1 MMPIENDPKVGL
13 NETNEEISNAASLGL
28 NPGDIILDRYR
39 VIRLLGRGG
48 MGSVYEVEHIN
59 LHGRYAL
66 KFLNKNQAADA
77 DWRRFENEA
86 RASNKLEH
94 PNLIKVHDFGILPS
108 GPPYFIMDL
117 VEGETLAD
125 LLKRQGRLPVD
136 QTIKLFIQVGFALIY
151 AHSNGIVHRDIKPS
165 NIILSKANSGKTED
179 SVVKLVDFGIAKL
192 TGQDGFNQQ
201 TLTQTGEIFGSPLYM
216 SPEQC
221 LGIAVDHRTDLYSL
235 GCVMFETLTG
245 APPHVGDS
253 ALSTMMKHQTEEPLP
268 LREASLG
275 VEFPLRI
282 EQVVRRL
289 LAKDLTER
297 YQSAELFTA
306 DLVGMD
312 TNENLTAER
321 SPPAGSSNLD
331 TLGLSKPVMCFI
343 AICIFTFGTLFG
355 YTVPVDVTQLLPAYR
370 DKWQRHMPPESVISE
385 NPLVSESTAQTRIN
399 QDFLKEAKK
408 TTPFSEILP
417 NQARIFNFPNFN
429 IGMYFAPGTAE
440 TAPPWTVHNFRGI
453 YFRPNINFRKHPQLF
468 LRFREDD
475 IRTLNV
481 SNARTFVN
489 LVADKLSDADEL
501 LPFITHLRSLEF
513 LILADSEISS
523 KGMTC
528 IGQLPNL
535 KALSLERSTVK
546 GSDIAKLPQLKKIE
560 TLCVYSLKDSD
571 PLVQALCRFNSIKR
585 LRLINCDINPEQLE
599 KIAKLTKLTEL
610 DISKNPKI
618 SDKEMALLPIQ
629 LTELAL
635 IGCPVTSNSTKQLA
649 RLKQLRFL
657 YLDETLWTA
666 EQLRTL
672 QTLLPKTA
680 IQLTKEKKRHNTR
693 PNPNDMD
700 QDF

>member
-1 MMPIENDPKVGL
+1 MMPIENEPTVGL
-13 NETNEEISNAASLGL
+13 NEANEEISNAAPLGL
-28 NPGDIILDRYR
+28 NPGDVILDRYR
-39 VIRLLGRGG
+39 VIRLLGKGG

-77 DWRRFENEA
+77 DWKRFENEA

-117 VEGETLAD
+117 VDGETLAD

-136 QTIKLFIQVGFALIY
+136 QTIKLFIQVGFALSY

-165 NIILSKANSGKTED
+165 NIILSKASSGKTED

-221 LGIAVDHRTDLYSL
+221 LGTGVDHRSDLYSL
-235 GCVMFETLTG
+235 GCVLFETLTG
-245 APPHVGDS
+245 APPLVGDS
-253 ALSTMMKHQTEEPLP
+253 ALSTMMKHQTEEPLS

-275 VEFPLRI
+275 VAFPLRI

-306 DLVGMD
+306 DLVVLD
-312 TNENLTAER
+312 TNENFTDKTGTPKL
-321 SPPAGSSNLD
+321 SSNMD
-331 TLGLSKPVMCFI
+331 TVALSTPVTWFIGL
-343 AICIFTFGTLFG
+343 CIFASGTLFG
-355 YTVPVDVTQLLPAYR
+355 YAVPIEIPEWLKPDR
-370 DKWQRHMPPESVISE
+370 DKEERHLPPESVISD
-385 NPLVSESTAQTRIN
+385 NPLVSESTAAIRIDN
-399 QDFLKEAKK
+399 DFVNEAKK

-417 NQARIFNFPNFN
+417 NKTRIFHFPNFN
-429 IGMYFAPGTAE
+429 IGMYFAPSTPEA
-440 TAPPWTVHNFRGI
+440 APPWTVHNFHGI
-453 YFRPNINFRKHPQLF
+453 YFKPNINFRKHPQLF

-489 LVADKLSDADEL
+489 LVADNLSDADEL

-523 KGMTC
+523 KGMKC

-535 KALSLERSTVK
+535 KALSLDRSTVK
-546 GSDIAKLPQLKKIE
+546 GSDIAKLPNLKSLE
-560 TLCVYSLKDSD
+560 RLCVYAIKDSD
-571 PLVQALCRFNSIKR
+571 PLVEALCRSTLIER
-585 LRLINCDINPEQLE
+585 LRLVNCNINPEQLA
-599 KIAKLTKLTEL
+599 KIAKLPKLTEL

-618 SDKEMALLPIQ
+618 SDKDMEFLPKQ
-629 LTELAL
+629 LSELVL
-635 IGCPVTSNSTKQLA
+635 IGCPVTANSTKQLA
-649 RLKQLRFL
+649 KLKQLRFL

-666 EQLRTL
+666 EQSRAL

-680 IQLTKEKKRHNTR
+680 IQLTKERKRPNTR